1 MKGVINIQNK
11 IERIKE
17 LIKLCNY
24 HSKLYYIKDKPE
36 ISDKEY
42 DKLYDEL
49 IELEYQTGYILSSS
63 PTQKVQGKVVSY
75 LQKIQH
81 TEPMLSADK
90 TKDINNI
97 ISFMDNKEC
106 SLSWKLDGLTI
117 VLRYN
122 QGKFTQAITRGRG
135 IEGEDVTHTVSQ
147 FTNIPLTIDYK
158 EYLELRGEGLV
169 LLNEFER
176 INNELI
182 SNGEESH
189 KSARNLAAGSV
200 RQLDANI
207 TKQRNLIFQA
217 FGIVKCNEI
226 LPTKYDQFRFLQN
239 LGFETVYHEI
249 VDKTTI
255 KSWIEIFK
263 NMIPNLSFLTDGLI
277 IEYNDI
283 EYGKRQGFTGHHT
296 KNMMALKWQ
305 DDCCETIFRGVE
317 LNTTRT
323 GMVSITGLFDNVDID
338 GVNVSRASLHN
349 YDIFESLQL
358 GIGDN
363 ITVYRANMVIPQ
375 IEENLTRSNTYNLD
389 MICPSCGSKLVIKR
403 PKDARFLF
411 CENDNCPSKLLNRF
425 VHFVSKDGMNI
436 EGLSEAT
443 LEKFINKGWLKTF
456 DDIYYLDDYKSEII
470 KMDGMGIKNYN
481 NLWSAIEKSK
491 SVKMENFLV
500 ALGIPQIGK
509 SISKTIT
516 KYFNNDWFKF
526 ESAYKN
532 NFNFTKL
539 DDFGQIMNDSLYKYL
554 SSGEMGWYNL
564 IDIINFIQEEKKET
578 SLKDLI
584 GQIFVI
590 TGSVNTFKNRDE
602 FKELVE
608 SLNGKVTGGVTS
620 KTNYLVNND
629 VSSTSGKNKTAKD
642 LGVKIISEQQFNEMI
657 GRIN

>member
-1 MKGVINIQNK
+1 LNE

-49 IELEYQTGYILSSS
+49 IELENQTGYILSSS
-63 PTQKVQGKVVSY
+63 PTQKVQGKVVNN
-75 LQKIQH
+75 LQKVQH

-97 ISFMDNKEC
+97 INFMGNKEC

-122 QGKFTQAITRGRG
+122 QGKFIQAITRGRG

-182 SNGEESH
+182 SNGEEPY

-226 LPTKYDQFRFLQN
+226 LPTKYEQFYFLQK

-283 EYGKRQGFTGHHT
+283 EYGNRQGFTGHHT
-296 KNMMALKWQ
+296 KNMIALKWK
-305 DDCCETIFRGVE
+305 DDCCETIFRGVD

-389 MICPSCGSKLVIKR
+389 MICPS
-403 PKDARFLF
+403 F
-411 CENDNCPSKLLNRF
+411 
-425 VHFVSKDGMNI
+425 
-436 EGLSEAT
+436 
-443 LEKFINKGWLKTF
+443 
-456 DDIYYLDDYKSEII
+456 YY
-470 KMDGMGIKNYN
+470 
-481 NLWSAIEKSK
+481 
-491 SVKMENFLV
+491 
-500 ALGIPQIGK
+500 
-509 SISKTIT
+509 
-516 KYFNNDWFKF
+516 
-526 ESAYKN
+526 
-532 NFNFTKL
+532 
-539 DDFGQIMNDSLYKYL
+539 
-554 SSGEMGWYNL
+554 
-564 IDIINFIQEEKKET
+564 
-578 SLKDLI
+578 
-584 GQIFVI
+584 
-590 TGSVNTFKNRDE
+590 
-602 FKELVE
+602 
-608 SLNGKVTGGVTS
+608 
-620 KTNYLVNND
+620 
-629 VSSTSGKNKTAKD
+629 
-642 LGVKIISEQQFNEMI
+642 
-657 GRIN
+657 